1 MNINEVVAGG
11 GVVIVIMTLIQIT
24 PIRLDPWSAIAR
36 IIGRAINGEVMTK
49 VDKLSHDL
57 QDMKAT
63 EEERDAVNARIRIL
77 QFGDELC
84 MNVRH
89 TRERFNQILADID
102 MYENYCDT
110 NPTFENNQ
118 SVMTIQNIKDVYH
131 DCMKKQDF
139 L

>member
-1 MNINEVVAGG
+1 MNIQDILAGG
-11 GVVIVIMTLIQIT
+11 GAAIVIMTLIQIT
-24 PIRLDPWSAIAR
+24 PIKVNPWSAIAR

-102 MYENYCDT
+102 VYENYCDT
-110 NPTFENNQ
+110 HRTFENNQ

-131 DCMKKQDF
+131 DCMKKHDF

>member
-1 MNINEVVAGG
+1 MNIQDILTGG
-11 GVVIVIMTLIQIT
+11 GVVFVLLTIIQIT
-24 PIRLDPWSAIAR
+24 PIKLDPWSAIAR

-57 QDMKAT
+57 QEMKAT

-110 NPTFENNQ
+110 HPTFENNQ

-131 DCMKKQDF
+131 DCMKKHDF

>member
-1 MNINEVVAGG
+1 MNINELVAGG
-11 GVVIVIMTLIQIT
+11 GVVIVIMTLIQVT
-24 PIRLDPWSAIAR
+24 PIKLDPWSTIAR

-57 QDMKAT
+57 QEMKAT

-102 MYENYCDT
+102 MYENYCAT
-110 NPTFENNQ
+110 HPTFENNQ

-131 DCMKKQDF
+131 DCMKKHDF